1 MPASAGAVGLVE
13 RGLVDEADAE
23 PRRHLLQPPRHVEGV
38 RARFELA
45 GAGDQRQR
53 QVITEGGVP
62 TFTWRLGIMAAH
74 YKDAHPGFVPSF
86 QSAFF
91 DFPQRL
97 QYPSCDRQPS
107 LRRRDMRLAKCLAV
121 AAFAATAFI
130 ALSPASARIGVV
142 MMHGNGSWGGQFA
155 PMVPIMAAA
164 GYGFETPD
172 MCWADIRQYDHT
184 AEDCMADVDKAIDR
198 LKAKGYDQIVVGGHS
213 MGGINTLLY
222 AANHKGLA
230 GVIVFAPSSRPSRTN
245 SDSLV
250 LYARGLVAKGLGD
263 QRVDFPTNGI
273 NSLYVPP
280 RAWLFSITCQAH
292 SSRLMIRGAMPCG
305 CRSTRGR

>member
-1 MPASAGAVGLVE
+1 
-13 RGLVDEADAE
+13 
-23 PRRHLLQPPRHVEGV
+23 
-38 RARFELA
+38 
-45 GAGDQRQR
+45 
-53 QVITEGGVP
+53 
-62 TFTWRLGIMAAH
+62 
-74 YKDAHPGFVPSF
+74 
-86 QSAFF
+86 
-91 DFPQRL
+91 
-97 QYPSCDRQPS
+97 
-107 LRRRDMRLAKCLAV
+107 MRLAKCLAV

-230 GVIVFAPSSRPSRTN
+230 GVIVFAPSPRPSRTN

-280 RAWLFSITCQAH
+280 RAWLSFFGPESALYDNELLPKLSAPLLWVAGTDDPGQRDAADRYKAAPATPLNRFLMVKADHFATPDVATPDMIDWLNALQA
-292 SSRLMIRGAMPCG
+292 SLDKGKQ
-305 CRSTRGR
+305 TN

>member
-1 MPASAGAVGLVE
+1 
-13 RGLVDEADAE
+13 
-23 PRRHLLQPPRHVEGV
+23 
-38 RARFELA
+38 
-45 GAGDQRQR
+45 
-53 QVITEGGVP
+53 
-62 TFTWRLGIMAAH
+62 
-74 YKDAHPGFVPSF
+74 
-86 QSAFF
+86 
-91 DFPQRL
+91 
-97 QYPSCDRQPS
+97 
-107 LRRRDMRLAKCLAV
+107 MRLAKCLAV

-245 SDSLV
+245 SDFWSSTPAV
-250 LYARGLVAKGLGD
+250 W
-263 QRVDFPTNGI
+263 
-273 NSLYVPP
+273 SP
-280 RAWLFSITCQAH
+280 RASATSASTFQPTASIPCTCRPAH
-292 SSRLMIRGAMPCG
+292 G
-305 CRSTRGR
+305 CRSSGRRARFTTTNSCPS